1 MERCYNLNEVATL
14 LGVKVRTLRWWIS
27 TGKLKAFK
35 LAGTNRWA
43 VAESEIERLQR
54 KED

>member
-1 MERCYNLNEVATL
+1 MEKCYNLNEVSKL
-14 LGVKVRTLRWWIS
+14 LGVKVRTLRWWIT

-43 VAESEIERLQR
+43 VKESEVIRMQGG
-54 KED
+54 K